1 MSDNDLFFSQK
12 PTPQNISSVA
22 QLCLTLCDPMGC
34 SMPGFPVH
42 HQTYLTLQ
50 TYFDPKPREVNCR
63 SSAGVGFWMDKASPL
78 HSQQLSIRGVPEH
91 TTPGHSQH
99 LQTYAVLATINA

>member
-1 MSDNDLFFSQK
+1 MISLSVK
-12 PTPQNISSVA
+12 SPLLQNISSVA

-50 TYFDPKPREVNCR
+50 TYFDPQTKRGEFQIVSWGGILDGQSFPVTQ
-63 SSAGVGFWMDKASPL
+63 SAA
-78 HSQQLSIRGVPEH
+78 Q
-91 TTPGHSQH
+91 
-99 LQTYAVLATINA
+99 Y